1 VNRCAGLYHFVKEAT
16 WRGRDGASST
26 DLLKRRWHVMR
37 RYKAKSPFLIKIQGA
52 EFGIADADGLLKHG
66 RKDRLKIAG
75 GTADNLKH
83 L

>member
-1 VNRCAGLYHFVKEAT
+1 
-16 WRGRDGASST
+16 
-26 DLLKRRWHVMR
+26 MR

-75 GTADNLKH
+75 GTTDNLKH
-83 L
+83 LRRRRLPLQRLPQFVEQPRVLDGDNGLGGEVGE